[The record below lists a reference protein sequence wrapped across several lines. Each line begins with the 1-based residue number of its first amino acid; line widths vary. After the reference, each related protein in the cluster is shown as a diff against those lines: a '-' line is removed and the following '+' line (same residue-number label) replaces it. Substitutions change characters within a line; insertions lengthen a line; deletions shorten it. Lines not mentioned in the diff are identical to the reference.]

1 MSHARCIS
9 RGRAGARSGR
19 RFNARPDFYMAMDHY
34 ENDERQATLS
44 VMLLA
49 IMSVVITGLIVMA
62 VLSTR
67 ACTV

>member
-1 MSHARCIS
+1 
-9 RGRAGARSGR
+9 
-19 RFNARPDFYMAMDHY
+19 MAMDHY

-44 VMLLA
+44 IMLLA
-49 IMSVVITGLIVMA
+49 IMSVVITGLIVAA

>member
-1 MSHARCIS
+1 
-9 RGRAGARSGR
+9 
-19 RFNARPDFYMAMDHY
+19 MATDHY
-34 ENDERQATLS
+34 SNDERQATLS
-44 VMLLA
+44 ILLLA

>member
-1 MSHARCIS
+1 VRE
-9 RGRAGARSGR
+9 
-19 RFNARPDFYMAMDHY
+19 RPLDGTAVRDQGFDMATDHY
-34 ENDERQATLS
+34 SNDERQATLS
-44 VMLLA
+44 ILLLA